1 MKCIEFTHP
10 TTGKPIF
17 RAPDPDY
24 FDRILEREARFADAR
39 SAKRAKV
46 TKEFAAECG
55 HSLTALSS
63 SEGEATDN
71 FLPPPPLAYQL
82 RTKAYGPLFKVD
94 KRVLIPRASSSSLRT
109 QLCAHSWR

>member
-1 MKCIEFTHP
+1 MA
-10 TTGKPIF
+10 F

-82 RTKAYGPLFKVD
+82 GVQSLYAFSKWISAFSF
-94 KRVLIPRASSSSLRT
+94 RAPAPHSLWT